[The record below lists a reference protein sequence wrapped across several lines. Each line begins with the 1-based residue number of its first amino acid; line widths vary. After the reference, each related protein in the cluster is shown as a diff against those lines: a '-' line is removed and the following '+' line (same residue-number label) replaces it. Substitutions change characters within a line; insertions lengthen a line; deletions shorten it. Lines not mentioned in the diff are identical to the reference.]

1 MMPGIEKA
9 PTLAITGRRTGAGAK
24 KEAEEKTTRFFTGW
38 EGLAAVKR
46 GGLTH
51 ARPWGMVEAPNFV
64 RRHKRLSRP
73 LPMTG
78 KSLVAHSAC
87 LAAGVAIGRLVHIG
101 EKLRPGFSDGPAASR
116 RPGSVVSRLFFL
128 IPKTS

>member
-24 KEAEEKTTRFFTGW
+24 KEAEEKTTRSFTGW

-51 ARPWGMVEAPNFV
+51 ALAWGMVEAPNCDS
-64 RRHKRLSRP
+64 RNRRLSLAP
-73 LPMTG
+73 QGEKDL
-78 KSLVAHSAC
+78 SAYSAITHT
-87 LAAGVAIGRLVHIG
+87 LAGTVSGGRCAYIGRAQ
-101 EKLRPGFSDGPAASR
+101 RPGRREAPAATQE
-116 RPGSVVSRLFFL
+116 PGSVGALPLSF
-128 IPKTS
+128 